1 MLRMYAAA
9 MAAALV
15 TPAFAVPAAPGL
27 SYEHT
32 LVLASPLSSDGYGA
46 VETELSALMSQSN
59 GVATTASIAGPSGN
73 RRLQSGSS
81 LTITY
86 VVACGSSCDA
96 VADVRCYSASPRSPP
111 FRPTGKTALNM
122 RLALCRPWPPPP
134 LIRPSHRALSPRS
147 TPLLHRPASATL
159 SSAPLPT

>member
-1 MLRMYAAA
+1 

-32 LVLASPLSSDGYGA
+32 LVLASELSSDVYGA
-46 VETELSALMSQSN
+46 VEAELSALMSQSN
-59 GVATTASIAGPSGN
+59 GVSTTASIAAPSGN

-96 VADVRCYSASPRSPP
+96 VADVSRQLPLSYSFPP
-111 FRPTGKTALNM
+111 SRHYTRPMQILT
-122 RLALCRPWPPPP
+122 
-134 LIRPSHRALSPRS
+134 
-147 TPLLHRPASATL
+147 
-159 SSAPLPT
+159 

>member
-15 TPAFAVPAAPGL
+15 TPAFAIPAAPGL

-32 LVLASPLSSDGYGA
+32 LVLASALSSDGYGA

-96 VADVRCYSASPRSPP
+96 VADVRPHFS
-111 FRPTGKTALNM
+111 
-122 RLALCRPWPPPP
+122 
-134 LIRPSHRALSPRS
+134 LSP
-147 TPLLHRPASATL
+147 
-159 SSAPLPT
+159 